1 MNHDQVGLVPEVKKC
16 FHIENLVNAIYHMNS
31 KNKKKSNMIIST
43 DAQKC
48 IYLNASSFHDIK
60 KHLTS

>member
-1 MNHDQVGLVPEVKKC
+1 VKKC
-16 FHIENLVNAIYHMNS
+16 FHIGNLVNAIYHMNS

-48 IYLNASSFHDIK
+48 IYQNASSFHDIK